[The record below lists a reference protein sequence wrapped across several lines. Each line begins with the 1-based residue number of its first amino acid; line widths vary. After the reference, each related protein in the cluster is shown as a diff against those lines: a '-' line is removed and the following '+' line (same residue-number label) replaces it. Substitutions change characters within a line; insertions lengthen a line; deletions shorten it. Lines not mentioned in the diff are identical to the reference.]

1 MPPNIQR
8 FLPVIAIGLA
18 LIFILPALTKKHT
31 TGPSTTTKA
40 ANTQQA
46 MNLVDKSEQQYLTAH
61 GRYSSHVA
69 DLIAFAPALAS
80 DLGGGV
86 TVALDVSSD
95 GATYFAQVASDS
107 LSLTRA
113 RDKTKVLAENCLS
126 LKSGANCPA
135 VK

>member
-1 MPPNIQR
+1 MA
-8 FLPVIAIGLA
+8 LSCLA
-18 LIFILPALTKKHT
+18 LTL
-31 TGPSTTTKA
+31 
-40 ANTQQA
+40 
-46 MNLVDKSEQQYLTAH
+46 
-61 GRYSSHVA
+61 
-69 DLIAFAPALAS
+69 APALAS

-135 VK
+135 AK

>member
-1 MPPNIQR
+1 MPPNMQR
-8 FLPVIAIGLA
+8 FLPLVLIGAL
-18 LIFILPALTKKHT
+18 LIFVLPALLKKHS
-31 TGPSTTTKA
+31 TGPSTKTKA
-40 ANTQQA
+40 ADTQQT

-61 GRYSSHVA
+61 SRYSSHVA
-69 DLIAFAPALAS
+69 DLIALAPALAG

-95 GATYFAQVASDS
+95 GATYFAQVVSDS

-113 RDKTKVLAENCLS
+113 RDKTNVIAQSCLA

-135 VK
+135 AK